1 MAACGVACLSLVVLI
16 AAATPGWPAIRF
28 SVDVSER
35 ATAIYHVA
43 CLGDSLPCSKPIFEE
58 FWQQRLSW
66 SATDQR
72 QLEMWKAIL
81 TRIGKTA
88 PQAGPFPYV
97 GNTAALQPALAAQR
111 RVIAALF
118 DASRANDLRQRTGL
132 SAEDADRVFS
142 AVEHFRRRLNP
153 WWQSRGRR
161 AVPVDLRRVRAHLRG
176 GDLSRLISDLERFS
190 ESDSLVT
197 EVRVH
202 AIPVPVPS
210 ADAGNATFAG
220 NHVVVEAIQALDAE
234 DFSAVVL
241 HESTHSIYDRSP
253 TSRLTA
259 LMDQFA
265 KINTPQASGFYALL
279 NEALA
284 TAVQLLAIERLD
296 RGAGVDTTNDRD
308 AYRHAFIPRAGRAA
322 LRALKESLAAGST
335 LYRGF
340 VPSYIR
346 EVRLELG
353 DDVKRP
359 GFLWSAVALVP
370 AEKTGDASSTFYAEL
385 QPINVVGADSWRRY
399 SRLDVVFLITHA
411 DVVSAFASSFPDIA
425 SLTNTRGF
433 AYRGSRAGQ
442 ATVIIVSGV
451 DGAAVS
457 DVIKAIARLPSLPE
471 TGLLLQLDVEPRKD
485 MHWQRRRNRRTGMTS
500 LLERARGPLA
510 SGKGGSAIA
519 SERLAICSGG
529 LSPVRGREAPR
540 TPGLNLP
547 PSGDADKK
555 QCARNWAGAVR
566 DANATRIGVV

>member
-1 MAACGVACLSLVVLI
+1 MSAIVVL

-28 SVDVSER
+28 SVDVSDR

-43 CLGDSLPCSKPIFEE
+43 CLGDSLPCTKAVFQE

-81 TRIGKTA
+81 TRIGEIA

-97 GNTAALQPALAAQR
+97 GNTVALRPALAAQR
-111 RVIAALF
+111 QVIAALF
-118 DASRANDLRQRTGL
+118 EVSRANDLRQRAGL
-132 SAEDADRVFS
+132 SAEDAERMFN

-153 WWQSRGRR
+153 WWQSSGRQ
-161 AVPVDLRRVRAHLRG
+161 AVPADLRRVRAHLRG
-176 GDLSRLISDLERFS
+176 RALSGLISDLETFT
-190 ESDSLVT
+190 ESDRRGM

-210 ADAGNATFAG
+210 ADAGNATLAG
-220 NHVVVEAIQALDAE
+220 NHVLIEAIPALDAE

-241 HESTHSIYDRSP
+241 HESTHSLYDRSP

-265 KINTPQASGFYALL
+265 TINTPQASGSYALL

-296 RGAGVDTTNDRD
+296 RGVGTDATTDRD
-308 AYRHAFIPRAGRAA
+308 AYRHAFILRAGRAA
-322 LRALKESLAAGST
+322 LRAFKESIGAGST

-353 DDVKRP
+353 DDVNRP
-359 GFLWSAVALVP
+359 GFLLSAVALLPV
-370 AEKTGDASSTFYAEL
+370 EKTGDASSTFHAEL
-385 QPINVVGADSWRRY
+385 QPINVVGGDSWRRY

-411 DVVSAFASSFPDIA
+411 DVVEAFATAFPDIT
-425 SLTNTRGF
+425 SLTHTRGF
-433 AYRGSRAGQ
+433 AYRGSRGGQ
-442 ATVIIVSGV
+442 GSIIILSGV
-451 DGAAVS
+451 DAPAVS
-457 DVIKAIARLPSLPE
+457 DVIKAFARLLSLPE
-471 TGLLLQLDVEPRKD
+471 TGLLLKLDAEPRKD
-485 MHWQRRRNRRTGMTS
+485 VHWQNRPVAMVAATTAPSRGDRDLQIRSLGGDDVRHPKVCRTNRSRRVADLAAPMIIPESVGGGHRCTHRRS
-500 LLERARGPLA
+500 VARSALL
-510 SGKGGSAIA
+510 
-519 SERLAICSGG
+519 
-529 LSPVRGREAPR
+529 R
-540 TPGLNLP
+540 TE
-547 PSGDADKK
+547 
-555 QCARNWAGAVR
+555 W
-566 DANATRIGVV
+566 

>member
-1 MAACGVACLSLVVLI
+1 MACRLTCLSMIVLL
-16 AAATPGWPAIRF
+16 AVTTPVWPAIQF
-28 SVDVSER
+28 SVDVTER

-43 CLGDSLPCSKPIFEE
+43 CLGDSLPCTKAIFQE

-111 RVIAALF
+111 QVIAALF
-118 DASRANDLRQRTGL
+118 DASRANDLRQRAGL
-132 SAEDADRVFS
+132 SAEDAGRVFS

-153 WWQSRGRR
+153 WWQSSGRR
-161 AVPVDLRRVRAHLRG
+161 AVPVDLRRVRAHLHGR
-176 GDLSRLISDLERFS
+176 DLSRLISDLETFS
-190 ESDSLVT
+190 ESDYPVT
-197 EVRVH
+197 EIRVH

-220 NHVVVEAIQALDAE
+220 NHVVIEAIRALDAE

-241 HESTHSIYDRSP
+241 HESTHSLYDRSP

-265 KINTPQASGFYALL
+265 TIDTPQASGFYALL

-296 RGAGVDTTNDRD
+296 RGVGIDTTNDRD

-322 LRALKESLAAGST
+322 LRALKESIAAGST

-340 VPSYIR
+340 VPSYTR

-353 DDVKRP
+353 DDVNRP
-359 GFLWSAVALVP
+359 GFLLSAVALLP
-370 AEKTGDASSTFYAEL
+370 AEKTGDAASTFHAEL
-385 QPINVVGADSWRRY
+385 QPINVVGGDSWRRH

-411 DVVSAFASSFPDIA
+411 DVVEAFASSFPDIA
-425 SLTNTRGF
+425 SLTKTRGF

-442 ATVIIVSGV
+442 GSVIILSGV
-451 DGAAVS
+451 DAAAVS
-457 DVIKAIARLPSLPE
+457 DVIRALARLPALPA
-471 TGLLLQLDVEPRKD
+471 TGLLLKLDVESAARRK
-485 MHWQRRRNRRTGMTS
+485 H
-500 LLERARGPLA
+500 
-510 SGKGGSAIA
+510 
-519 SERLAICSGG
+519 
-529 LSPVRGREAPR
+529 
-540 TPGLNLP
+540 
-547 PSGDADKK
+547 
-555 QCARNWAGAVR
+555 
-566 DANATRIGVV
+566 